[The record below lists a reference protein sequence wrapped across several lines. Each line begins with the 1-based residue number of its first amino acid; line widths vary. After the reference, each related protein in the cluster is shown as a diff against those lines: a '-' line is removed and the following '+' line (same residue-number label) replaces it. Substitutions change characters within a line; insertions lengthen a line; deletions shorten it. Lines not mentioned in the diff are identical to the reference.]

1 MEVSKRKTFDHWIG
15 QNSMNKTDHL
25 EQRSIIHEVRCFR
38 GSYLEAVPICQCPPH
53 NSPRPVTD
61 GRQGSHHSQKVIV
74 CDKRLTKRLKKRD
87 PPPKKMSQQNDN
99 HKQHCIYRVNLPICS
114 LFFKYSFV
122 QLITLLLTVN
132 LYVRNWLIFISMY
145 SVCHISQ

>member
-53 NSPRPVTD
+53 DSPRPVTD
-61 GRQGSHHSQKVIV
+61 GRQGSHHRQKVIV

-87 PPPKKMSQQNDN
+87 PSHKKISNRMTTIS
-99 HKQHCIYRVNLPICS
+99 IIVLTEYLLICS
-114 LFFKYSFV
+114 PFFKYSFV
-122 QLITLLLTVN
+122 ELVTLLPES
-132 LYVRNWLIFISMY
+132 ISMQKLVDLFSMY
-145 SVCHISQ
+145 LVCHISR